1 MGPIGWPELII
12 LLVVVLIVFGP
23 GKLPDIGNAIGRGV
37 REFRKA
43 SNELKR
49 TLEEEVEQEKKS
61 HGNKKRSFD
70 HDGFDDEPS
79 APSLPPAQTEP
90 ATATPSSSQAE
101 PSGTAEPSSQA
112 HAGEVSP
119 LEPK

>member
-43 SNELKR
+43 SND
-49 TLEEEVEQEKKS
+49 LEDSIRGEKK
-61 HGNKKRSFD
+61 
-70 HDGFDDEPS
+70 PA
-79 APSLPPAQTEP
+79 APPTPAND
-90 ATATPSSSQAE
+90 TP
-101 PSGTAEPSSQA
+101 
-112 HAGEVSP
+112 
-119 LEPK
+119 EPK

>member
-43 SNELKR
+43 SND
-49 TLEEEVEQEKKS
+49 LES
-61 HGNKKRSFD
+61 SIRG
-70 HDGFDDEPS
+70 EPS
-79 APSLPPAQTEP
+79 KPAATPPAAPAPSDE
-90 ATATPSSSQAE
+90 AE
-101 PSGTAEPSSQA
+101 T
-112 HAGEVSP
+112 
-119 LEPK
+119 K

>member
-43 SNELKR
+43 S
-49 TLEEEVEQEKKS
+49 TDLEESIRGDTKK
-61 HGNKKRSFD
+61 
-70 HDGFDDEPS
+70 
-79 APSLPPAQTEP
+79 PAASSDRTE
-90 ATATPSSSQAE
+90 T
-101 PSGTAEPSSQA
+101 
-112 HAGEVSP
+112 
-119 LEPK
+119 K

>member
-43 SNELKR
+43 SND
-49 TLEEEVEQEKKS
+49 LEESIRGDTKK
-61 HGNKKRSFD
+61 
-70 HDGFDDEPS
+70 PS
-79 APSLPPAQTEP
+79 AQQPAAPPAADQ
-90 ATATPSSSQAE
+90 
-101 PSGTAEPSSQA
+101 
-112 HAGEVSP
+112 
-119 LEPK
+119 PKTD